1 MKSVKDKLIIT
12 AAVGFTAAS
21 TMVNPHFTNV
31 LAEEIKD
38 PAFVKEDASKTKT
51 EKEKLEDSVKDAK
64 SNLDEKK
71 AEVEAKKEAVDASKE
86 IVDDLT
92 EQKANQQAALDSKL
106 NYEEELYN
114 NLAQKINDLNK
125 EIANKQAELKKQEAK
140 HEAAKKTLDNA
151 KHDLEDKEQTR
162 DELKAELDKYDE
174 KTLKDNLDKASQAVD
189 QANKDYEAT
198 EQLKNDTLSKLEAVN
213 KNVEA
218 KKTELENSK
227 VAHQNA
233 INDVAAKQAA
243 VDKAQADVDS
253 FNQSDALDTAKSDL
267 AKAQTNLETA
277 KANAKTASDALT
289 NAESDY
295 NNALKE
301 QTSKQE
307 AYDASVTE
315 LDNAKIAL
323 ENANETKASAQQ
335 AYDNAKNLVDEK
347 ANLIKDYENAYT
359 IAQQQV
365 ASAEKR
371 VEQAQKDYDSGK
383 TEKEIA
389 QEKLD
394 EFEKTNKEL
403 IDLFRNREGTKTF
416 FQYLKADSAVELLS
430 NPGSV
435 LKDYTTLGGNDDA
448 TNTNYLNYV
457 FDYIDECNK
466 IRKDLGLNE
475 LKVSAYLMADAEL
488 NANYAAVK
496 RGHSGAN
503 VSGGENH
510 AFGYGAANGNDSPF
524 RGWYDKEK
532 KIYDGLDE
540 KYKKLT
546 AFQLYK
552 TYPDVYMTVGH
563 YLNIVDPSSTVTG
576 FAFRGDYIASSSG
589 IQFTGPST
597 FTQEF
602 DYSYYHRPTKD
613 VILTTTE
620 FKDQY
625 RLYWGL
631 MNRIPTEH
639 YILQQNVLNAS
650 DTKSDEELVQAKQD
664 LVNVQH
670 LLEQQKKTL
679 DDAKAEKANLDAQ
692 LTAANTQITSATSA
706 VQNAQNAVDDAQAKA
721 DASNVALNIAKEV
734 VEANL
739 QAKLVEQTN
748 KNNKDAAV
756 KEASDRVNALS
767 TKISDWDSEKAKAE
781 EALNNAKKDLE
792 VSKQAEKD
800 AQTLVNQKQNAYEMV
815 LKDKGTVEDNL
826 NSVNNSLAA
835 AQKALDDAN
844 TNYQV
849 ASQKVAEF
857 NTKQDELNNLKDEIE
872 AQNSLVERYV
882 QDEKDAQ
889 AVVKETKE
897 KIVALTKDKDNT
909 ENQKEGQ
916 GKVLAFMRR
925 VREQGSN
932 ADLSDVDDSELVL
945 YLSQYAREVDELNR
959 IEQDLATANARYFR
973 ILEEYENAKQA
984 QDEAQA
990 EYESA
995 MKKLDTYIKASAK
1008 HAKKDEEK
1016 KNEATTTNKTN
1027 TGKVNTGVETQFV
1040 TNAALMGFAALCIV
1054 EAKKRS
1060 KK

>member
-71 AEVEAKKEAVDASKE
+71 AAVDAKKELVDASQKS
-86 IVDDLT
+86 VDELMD
-92 EQKANQQAALDSKL
+92 QKTNQQSLVDGKL
-106 NYEEELYN
+106 NAEEDVYN
-114 NLAQKINDLNK
+114 NLAKKISDLEK
-125 EIANKQAELKKQEAK
+125 EIENKKAELKDQEDQQAVAK
-140 HEAAKKTLDNA
+140 DTLDKA
-151 KHDLEDKEQTR
+151 KQALQDKEKEC
-162 DELKAELDKYDE
+162 DVLKAELSKYDE
-174 KTLKDNLDKASQAVD
+174 KDLKDKLDSAQQGVNQAK
-189 QANKDYEAT
+189 KDYENT
-198 EQLKNDTLSKLEAVN
+198 ETLKNETLSLLEAVN

-218 KKTELENSK
+218 KKKELDDAK
-227 VAHQNA
+227 AVYQTAV
-233 INDVAAKQAA
+233 NDVAAKQAA

-267 AKAQTNLETA
+267 AKAQTNL
-277 KANAKTASDALT
+277 
-289 NAESDY
+289 
-295 NNALKE
+295 
-301 QTSKQE
+301 
-307 AYDASVTE
+307 
-315 LDNAKIAL
+315 
-323 ENANETKASAQQ
+323 
-335 AYDNAKNLVDEK
+335 
-347 ANLIKDYENAYT
+347 
-359 IAQQQV
+359 
-365 ASAEKR
+365 
-371 VEQAQKDYDSGK
+371 
-383 TEKEIA
+383 
-389 QEKLD
+389 
-394 EFEKTNKEL
+394 
-403 IDLFRNREGTKTF
+403 
-416 FQYLKADSAVELLS
+416 
-430 NPGSV
+430 
-435 LKDYTTLGGNDDA
+435 
-448 TNTNYLNYV
+448 
-457 FDYIDECNK
+457 
-466 IRKDLGLNE
+466 
-475 LKVSAYLMADAEL
+475 
-488 NANYAAVK
+488 
-496 RGHSGAN
+496 
-503 VSGGENH
+503 
-510 AFGYGAANGNDSPF
+510 
-524 RGWYDKEK
+524 
-532 KIYDGLDE
+532 
-540 KYKKLT
+540 
-546 AFQLYK
+546 
-552 TYPDVYMTVGH
+552 
-563 YLNIVDPSSTVTG
+563 
-576 FAFRGDYIASSSG
+576 
-589 IQFTGPST
+589 
-597 FTQEF
+597 
-602 DYSYYHRPTKD
+602 
-613 VILTTTE
+613 
-620 FKDQY
+620 
-625 RLYWGL
+625 
-631 MNRIPTEH
+631 
-639 YILQQNVLNAS
+639 
-650 DTKSDEELVQAKQD
+650 
-664 LVNVQH
+664 
-670 LLEQQKKTL
+670 
-679 DDAKAEKANLDAQ
+679 
-692 LTAANTQITSATSA
+692 
-706 VQNAQNAVDDAQAKA
+706 
-721 DASNVALNIAKEV
+721 
-734 VEANL
+734 
-739 QAKLVEQTN
+739 
-748 KNNKDAAV
+748 
-756 KEASDRVNALS
+756 
-767 TKISDWDSEKAKAE
+767 EKAKAE

-1040 TNAALMGFAALCIV
+1040 TNAALMGVAALGIV

>member
-21 TMVNPHFTNV
+21 TMVNPV
-31 LAEEIKD
+31 LADEVKN
-38 PAFVKEDASKTKT
+38 PAFVKEDATQTKT

-71 AEVEAKKEAVDASKE
+71 ADVDAKKELVNASQKSVDE
-86 IVDDLT
+86 LMD
-92 EQKANQQAALDSKL
+92 QKTNQQSLVDGKL
-106 NYEEELYN
+106 SAEEDVYN
-114 NLAQKINDLNK
+114 NLAKKISDLEK
-125 EIANKQAELKKQEAK
+125 EIENKKAELKVQE
-140 HEAAKKTLDNA
+140 EQQTAAKDTLDKA
-151 KHDLEDKEQTR
+151 KQDLEDKEQKR
-162 DELKAELDKYDE
+162 DVLKAELSKYNE
-174 KTLKDNLDKASQAVD
+174 KALKDKLDSAQQGVD
-189 QANKDYEAT
+189 QAKKDYENT
-198 EQLKNDTLSKLEAVN
+198 ETLKNKTLSLLEAVN

-218 KKTELENSK
+218 KKKELDDAK
-227 VAHQNA
+227 AVYQTAV
-233 INDVAAKQAA
+233 NDVVAKQAA

-267 AKAQTNLETA
+267 AKAQTDLETA

-295 NNALKE
+295 NNALKD
-301 QTSKQE
+301 QASKQQ

-315 LDNAKIAL
+315 LENAKKAL
-323 ENANETKASAQQ
+323 YSANETKANAQK
-335 AYDNAKNLVDEK
+335 AYDDSKRLVDEK
-347 ANLIKDYENAYT
+347 ADLIKDYEEAYK

-365 ASAEKR
+365 KSAQQR
-371 VEQAQKDYDSGK
+371 VDKAQKDYDSGK
-383 TEKEIA
+383 SEKQIA
-389 QEKLD
+389 QERLA

-403 IDLFRNREGTKTF
+403 IEMFNNKQGTKTF
-416 FQYLKADSAVELLS
+416 FQYLGADSAVELLS
-430 NPGSV
+430 KPSDV

-488 NANYAAVK
+488 NANYASK
-496 RGHSGAN
+496 IHGHSGAN
-503 VSGGENH
+503 VSSGENH
-510 AFGYGAANGNDSPF
+510 AFGYGAANGENSPF

-540 KYKKLT
+540 KYKKLS
-546 AFQLYK
+546 AYELYK
-552 TYPDVYMTVGH
+552 KYPNVYMSVGH
-563 YLNIVDPSSTVTG
+563 YLNIVNPDSTLTG
-576 FAFRGDYIASSSG
+576 FAFKGDYTAGSSG
-589 IQFTGPST
+589 LQFTGLST

-602 DYSYYHRPTKD
+602 DYFYRPSKD
-613 VILTTTE
+613 VILTTKE
-620 FKDQY
+620 FKEKY
-625 RLYWGL
+625 TLYWGL

-639 YILQQNVLNAS
+639 HFLQENVKNAS
-650 DTKSDEELVQAKQD
+650 DSKSDQELQQAKAD
-664 LVNVQH
+664 LLNVQQ
-670 LLEQQKKTL
+670 LLANQKKTL
-679 DDAKAEKANLDAQ
+679 DNAKAEKAELDAQ
-692 LTAANTQITSATSA
+692 LAASNTRLSNAATA
-706 VQNAQNAVDDAQAKA
+706 VQNAQKAVDDAQAKA
-721 DASNVALNIAKEV
+721 DASNVALNSAKEV
-734 VEANL
+734 VEAKL
-739 QAKLVEQTN
+739 QAKQAAQTN
-748 KNNKDAAV
+748 KDNKDAAV
-756 KEASDRVNALS
+756 NEASDRVNALS
-767 TKISDWDSEKAKAE
+767 TKISDWDNEKAKAE
-781 EALNNAKKDLE
+781 ETLNNAKKDLE
-792 VSKQAEKD
+792 VSKQAERD
-800 AQTLVNQKQNAYEMV
+800 AQTLVNQKQNAYEMI
-815 LKDKGTVEDNL
+815 LNDKDTVENNL

-835 AQKALDDAN
+835 AQRALDGAN
-844 TNYQV
+844 TNYQAALQEV
-849 ASQKVAEF
+849 NEF
-857 NTKQDELNNLKDEIE
+857 NAKQEELKALNNELEE
-872 AQNSLVERYV
+872 QNILIERYV

-916 GKVLAFMRR
+916 KKVLALMRR

-945 YLSQYAREVDELNR
+945 YLNQYAREVDELNQ

-973 ILEEYENAKQA
+973 ILEEYESAKQA

-995 MKKLDTYIKASAK
+995 MKKLDTYIKANAK

-1016 KNEATTTNKTN
+1016 KAEATKTSD
-1027 TGKVNTGVETQFV
+1027 VNTGVETQFV
-1040 TNAALMGFAALCIV
+1040 SNAALMGIAALGVI

>member
-31 LAEEIKD
+31 LADEVKD
-38 PAFVKEDASKTKT
+38 PAFVKEEVSKNKT

-125 EIANKQAELKKQEAK
+125 EIANKQAELKEQEAK

-227 VAHQNA
+227 VAYQNA

-267 AKAQTNLETA
+267 AKAQTDLETA
-277 KANAKTASDALT
+277 KANAKTAGDALT

-435 LKDYTTLGGNDDA
+435 LKDYTTLGDASDA

-488 NANYAAVK
+488 NANYASK
-496 RGHSGAN
+496 IHGHSGAN
-503 VSGGENH
+503 VSSGENH
-510 AFGYGAANGNDSPF
+510 AWGYGAANGENSPF
-524 RGWYDKEK
+524 RGWYDEEK

-540 KYKKLT
+540 KYKKLS
-546 AFQLYK
+546 AFELLE
-552 TYPDVYMTVGH
+552 TYPNVYMKVGH
-563 YLNIVDPSSTVTG
+563 YLNIVNPNSTLTG
-576 FAFRGDYIASSSG
+576 FAFKGDYIAGSSG
-589 IQFTGPST
+589 LQFTGLST

-602 DYSYYHRPTKD
+602 DYFHRPSKD
-613 VILTTTE
+613 VILTTKE
-620 FKDQY
+620 FKEKY
-625 RLYWGL
+625 TLYWSL

-639 YILQQNVLNAS
+639 HFLQENVKNAS
-650 DTKSDEELVQAKQD
+650 DSKSDQELQQAKAD
-664 LVNVQH
+664 LLNVQQ
-670 LLEQQKKTL
+670 LLANQKKTL
-679 DDAKAEKANLDAQ
+679 DNAKAEKAELDAQ
-692 LTAANTQITSATSA
+692 LAASNTRLSNAATA

-756 KEASDRVNALS
+756 KEASDSVNVLS
-767 TKISDWDSEKAKAE
+767 TKISDWDSEKARAE

-1040 TNAALMGFAALCIV
+1040 TNAALMGFATLGIV

>member
-21 TMVNPHFTNV
+21 TMVNPV
-31 LAEEIKD
+31 LAEEVKN
-38 PAFVKEDASKTKT
+38 PAIVKEDASQTKT

-71 AEVEAKKEAVDASKE
+71 ADVDAKKELVDASQKS
-86 IVDDLT
+86 VDELMD
-92 EQKANQQAALDSKL
+92 QKTNQQSLVDGKL
-106 NYEEELYN
+106 SAEEDVYN
-114 NLAQKINDLNK
+114 NLAKKISDLEK
-125 EIANKQAELKKQEAK
+125 EIENKKAELKVQE
-140 HEAAKKTLDNA
+140 EQQTAAKDTLDKA
-151 KHDLEDKEQTR
+151 KQDLEDKEQKR
-162 DELKAELDKYDE
+162 DVLKAELSKYNE
-174 KTLKDNLDKASQAVD
+174 KALKDKLDSAQQGVD
-189 QANKDYEAT
+189 QAKKDYENT
-198 EQLKNDTLSKLEAVN
+198 ETLKNKTLSLLEAVN

-218 KKTELENSK
+218 KKKELDDAK
-227 VAHQNA
+227 AVYQTAV
-233 INDVAAKQAA
+233 NDVVAKQAA

-267 AKAQTNLETA
+267 AKAQTDLETA

-295 NNALKE
+295 NNALKD
-301 QTSKQE
+301 QASKQQ

-315 LDNAKIAL
+315 LENAKKAL
-323 ENANETKASAQQ
+323 DSANETKANAQK
-335 AYDNAKNLVDEK
+335 AYDDSKRLVDEK
-347 ANLIKDYENAYT
+347 ADLIKDYEEAYK

-365 ASAEKR
+365 KSAQQR
-371 VEQAQKDYDSGK
+371 VDKAQKDYDSGK
-383 TEKEIA
+383 SEKQIA
-389 QEKLD
+389 QERLA

-403 IDLFRNREGTKTF
+403 IEMFNNKQGTKTF
-416 FQYLKADSAVELLS
+416 FQYLGADSAVELLS
-430 NPGSV
+430 KPSDV

-488 NANYAAVK
+488 NANYASK
-496 RGHSGAN
+496 IHGHSGAN
-503 VSGGENH
+503 VSSGENH
-510 AFGYGAANGNDSPF
+510 AFGYGAANGENSPF

-540 KYKKLT
+540 KYKKLS
-546 AFQLYK
+546 AYELYK
-552 TYPDVYMTVGH
+552 KYPNVYMSVGH
-563 YLNIVDPSSTVTG
+563 YLNIVNPDSTLTG
-576 FAFRGDYIASSSG
+576 FAFKGDYTAGSSG
-589 IQFTGPST
+589 LQFTGLST

-602 DYSYYHRPTKD
+602 DYFYRPSKD
-613 VILTTTE
+613 VILTTKE
-620 FKDQY
+620 FKEKY
-625 RLYWGL
+625 TLYWGL

-639 YILQQNVLNAS
+639 HFLQENVKNAS
-650 DTKSDEELVQAKQD
+650 DSKSDQELQQAKAD
-664 LVNVQH
+664 LLNVQQ
-670 LLEQQKKTL
+670 LLANQKKTL
-679 DDAKAEKANLDAQ
+679 DNAKAEKAELDAQ
-692 LTAANTQITSATSA
+692 LAASNTRLSNAATA
-706 VQNAQNAVDDAQAKA
+706 VQNAQKAVDDAQAKA
-721 DASNVALNIAKEV
+721 DASNVALNSAKEV
-734 VEANL
+734 VEAKL
-739 QAKLVEQTN
+739 QAKQAAQTN

-767 TKISDWDSEKAKAE
+767 TKISDWDNEKAKAE
-781 EALNNAKKDLE
+781 ETLNNAKKDLE
-792 VSKQAEKD
+792 VSKQAERD
-800 AQTLVNQKQNAYEMV
+800 AQTLVNQKQNAYEMI
-815 LKDKGTVEDNL
+815 LNDKDTVENNL

-835 AQKALDDAN
+835 AQRALDGAN
-844 TNYQV
+844 TNYQAALQEV
-849 ASQKVAEF
+849 NEF
-857 NTKQDELNNLKDEIE
+857 NAKQDKLKALNNELEE
-872 AQNSLVERYV
+872 QNILIERYV

-916 GKVLAFMRR
+916 KKVLALMRR

-945 YLSQYAREVDELNR
+945 YLNQYAREVDELNQ

-973 ILEEYENAKQA
+973 ILEEYESAKQA

-995 MKKLDTYIKASAK
+995 MKKLDTYIKANAK

-1016 KNEATTTNKTN
+1016 KAEATKTSD
-1027 TGKVNTGVETQFV
+1027 VNTGVETQFV
-1040 TNAALMGFAALCIV
+1040 SNAALMGIAALGVI

>member
-21 TMVNPHFTNV
+21 TMVNPV
-31 LAEEIKD
+31 LADEVKN
-38 PAFVKEDASKTKT
+38 PAFVKEDATQTKT

-71 AEVEAKKEAVDASKE
+71 ADVDAKKELVDASQKS
-86 IVDDLT
+86 VDELMD
-92 EQKANQQAALDSKL
+92 QKTNQQSLVDGKL
-106 NYEEELYN
+106 SAEEDVYN
-114 NLAQKINDLNK
+114 NLAKKISDLEK
-125 EIANKQAELKKQEAK
+125 EIENKKAELKVQE
-140 HEAAKKTLDNA
+140 EQQTAAKDTLDKA
-151 KHDLEDKEQTR
+151 KQDLEDKEQKR
-162 DELKAELDKYDE
+162 DVLKAELSKYNE
-174 KTLKDNLDKASQAVD
+174 KALKDKLDSAQQGVD
-189 QANKDYEAT
+189 QAKKDYENT
-198 EQLKNDTLSKLEAVN
+198 ETLKNKTLSLLEAVN

-218 KKTELENSK
+218 KKKELDDAK
-227 VAHQNA
+227 AVYQTAV
-233 INDVAAKQAA
+233 NDVVAKQAA

-267 AKAQTNLETA
+267 AKAQTDLETA

-295 NNALKE
+295 NNALKD
-301 QTSKQE
+301 QASKQQ

-315 LDNAKIAL
+315 LENAKKAL
-323 ENANETKASAQQ
+323 DSANETKANAQK
-335 AYDNAKNLVDEK
+335 AYDDSKRLVDEK
-347 ANLIKDYENAYT
+347 ADLIKDYEEAYK

-365 ASAEKR
+365 ESAQQR
-371 VEQAQKDYDSGK
+371 VDKAQKDYDSGK
-383 TEKEIA
+383 SEKQIA
-389 QEKLD
+389 QERLD

-403 IDLFRNREGTKTF
+403 IEMFNNKQGTKTF
-416 FQYLKADSAVELLS
+416 FQYLGADSAVELLS
-430 NPGSV
+430 KPSDV

-488 NANYAAVK
+488 NANYASK
-496 RGHSGAN
+496 IHGHSGAN
-503 VSGGENH
+503 VSSGENH
-510 AFGYGAANGNDSPF
+510 AFGYGAANGENSPF

-540 KYKKLT
+540 KYKKLS
-546 AFQLYK
+546 AYELYK
-552 TYPDVYMTVGH
+552 KYPNVYMSVGH
-563 YLNIVDPSSTVTG
+563 YLNIVNPDSTLTG
-576 FAFRGDYIASSSG
+576 FAFKGDYTAGSSG
-589 IQFTGPST
+589 LQFTGPST

-602 DYSYYHRPTKD
+602 DYLYRPSKD
-613 VILTTTE
+613 VILTTKE
-620 FKDQY
+620 FKEKY
-625 RLYWGL
+625 TLYWGL

-639 YILQQNVLNAS
+639 YILQENVKNAS
-650 DTKSDEELVQAKQD
+650 ESKSDQELQQAKAD
-664 LVNVQH
+664 LLNVQQ
-670 LLEQQKKTL
+670 LLANQKKTL
-679 DDAKAEKANLDAQ
+679 DNAKAEKAELDAQ
-692 LTAANTQITSATSA
+692 LAASNTRLSKAATA
-706 VQNAQNAVDDAQAKA
+706 VQNAQKAVDDAQAKV
-721 DASNVALNIAKEV
+721 DASNVALNSAKEV
-734 VEANL
+734 VEAKL
-739 QAKLVEQTN
+739 QAKQAAQTN
-748 KNNKDAAV
+748 KDNKDAAV
-756 KEASDRVNALS
+756 KEASYRVNALS
-767 TKISDWDSEKAKAE
+767 TKISDWDNEKAKAE
-781 EALNNAKKDLE
+781 ETLNNAKKDLE
-792 VSKQAEKD
+792 VSKQAERD
-800 AQTLVNQKQNAYEMV
+800 AQTLVNQKQNAYEMI
-815 LKDKGTVEDNL
+815 LNDKDTVENNL

-835 AQKALDDAN
+835 AQRALDGAN
-844 TNYQV
+844 TNYQAALQEV
-849 ASQKVAEF
+849 NEF
-857 NTKQDELNNLKDEIE
+857 NAKQEELNKLKDEIE

-916 GKVLAFMRR
+916 KKVLALMRR

-945 YLSQYAREVDELNR
+945 YLNQYAREVDELNQ

-973 ILEEYENAKQA
+973 ILEEYESAKQA

-995 MKKLDTYIKASAK
+995 MKKLDTYIKANAK

-1016 KNEATTTNKTN
+1016 KAEATKTSD
-1027 TGKVNTGVETQFV
+1027 VNTGVETQFV
-1040 TNAALMGFAALCIV
+1040 SNAALMGIAALGVI

>member
-21 TMVNPHFTNV
+21 TMVNPV
-31 LAEEIKD
+31 LAEEVKN
-38 PAFVKEDASKTKT
+38 PAIVKEDASQTKT

-71 AEVEAKKEAVDASKE
+71 ADVDAKKELVDASQKS
-86 IVDDLT
+86 VDELMD
-92 EQKANQQAALDSKL
+92 QKTNQQSLVDGKL
-106 NYEEELYN
+106 NAEEDVYN
-114 NLAQKINDLNK
+114 NLAKKISDLEK
-125 EIANKQAELKKQEAK
+125 EIENKKAELKDQEDQQAVAK
-140 HEAAKKTLDNA
+140 DTLDKA
-151 KHDLEDKEQTR
+151 KQDLEDKEQKR
-162 DELKAELDKYDE
+162 DVLKAELSKYNE
-174 KTLKDNLDKASQAVD
+174 KALKDKLDSAQQGVD
-189 QANKDYEAT
+189 QAKKDYENT
-198 EQLKNDTLSKLEAVN
+198 ETLKNKTLSLLEAVN

-218 KKTELENSK
+218 KKKELDDAK
-227 VAHQNA
+227 AVYQTAV
-233 INDVAAKQAA
+233 NDVVAKQAA

-267 AKAQTNLETA
+267 AKAQTDLETA

-295 NNALKE
+295 NNALKD
-301 QTSKQE
+301 QASKQQ

-315 LDNAKIAL
+315 LENAKKAL
-323 ENANETKASAQQ
+323 DSANETKANAQK
-335 AYDNAKNLVDEK
+335 AYDDSKRLVDEK
-347 ANLIKDYENAYT
+347 ADLIKDYEEAYK

-365 ASAEKR
+365 ESAQQR
-371 VEQAQKDYDSGK
+371 VDKAQKDYDSGK
-383 TEKEIA
+383 SEKQIA
-389 QEKLD
+389 QERLD

-403 IDLFRNREGTKTF
+403 IEMFNNKQGTKTF
-416 FQYLKADSAVELLS
+416 FQYLGADSAVELLS
-430 NPGSV
+430 KPSDV

-488 NANYAAVK
+488 NANYASK
-496 RGHSGAN
+496 IHGHSGAN
-503 VSGGENH
+503 VSSGENH
-510 AFGYGAANGNDSPF
+510 AFGYGAANGEQSPF

-540 KYKKLT
+540 KYKKLS
-546 AFQLYK
+546 AYELYK
-552 TYPDVYMTVGH
+552 KYPNVYMSVGH
-563 YLNIVDPSSTVTG
+563 YLNIVNPDSTLTG
-576 FAFRGDYIASSSG
+576 FAFKGDYTAGSSG
-589 IQFTGPST
+589 LQFTGPST

-602 DYSYYHRPTKD
+602 DYLYRPSKD
-613 VILTTTE
+613 VILTTKE
-620 FKDQY
+620 FKEKY
-625 RLYWGL
+625 TLYWGL
-631 MNRIPTEH
+631 MNRIPAEH
-639 YILQQNVLNAS
+639 YILQENVKNAS
-650 DTKSDEELVQAKQD
+650 DSKSDQELQQAKAD
-664 LVNVQH
+664 LLNVQQ
-670 LLEQQKKTL
+670 LLANQKKTL
-679 DDAKAEKANLDAQ
+679 DNAKAEKAELDAQ
-692 LTAANTQITSATSA
+692 LAASNTRLSKAATA
-706 VQNAQNAVDDAQAKA
+706 VQNAQKAVDDAQAKV
-721 DASNVALNIAKEV
+721 DASNVALNSAKEV
-734 VEANL
+734 VEAKL
-739 QAKLVEQTN
+739 QAKQAAQTN
-748 KNNKDAAV
+748 KDNKDAAV
-756 KEASDRVNALS
+756 NEASDRVNALS
-767 TKISDWDSEKAKAE
+767 TKISDWDNEKAKAE
-781 EALNNAKKDLE
+781 ETLNNAKKDLE

-800 AQTLVNQKQNAYEMV
+800 AQTLVNQKQNAYEMI
-815 LKDKGTVEDNL
+815 LNDKDTVENNL

-835 AQKALDDAN
+835 AQRALDGAN
-844 TNYQV
+844 TNYQAALQEV
-849 ASQKVAEF
+849 NEF
-857 NTKQDELNNLKDEIE
+857 NAKQEELKALNNELEE
-872 AQNSLVERYV
+872 QNILIERYV

-916 GKVLAFMRR
+916 KKVLALMRR

-945 YLSQYAREVDELNR
+945 YLNQYAREVDELNQ

-973 ILEEYENAKQA
+973 ILEEYESAKQA

-995 MKKLDTYIKASAK
+995 MKKLDTYIKANAK

-1016 KNEATTTNKTN
+1016 KAEATKTSD
-1027 TGKVNTGVETQFV
+1027 VNTGVETQFV
-1040 TNAALMGFAALCIV
+1040 SNAALMGIAALGVI

>member
-71 AEVEAKKEAVDASKE
+71 ADVDAKKELVDASQKS
-86 IVDDLT
+86 VDELMD
-92 EQKANQQAALDSKL
+92 QKTNQQSLVDGKL
-106 NYEEELYN
+106 NAEEDVYN
-114 NLAQKINDLNK
+114 NLAKKISDLEK
-125 EIANKQAELKKQEAK
+125 EIENKKAELKDQEDQQAVAK
-140 HEAAKKTLDNA
+140 DTLDKA
-151 KHDLEDKEQTR
+151 KQDLEDKEQKR
-162 DELKAELDKYDE
+162 DVLKAELSKYNE
-174 KTLKDNLDKASQAVD
+174 KALKDKLDSAQQGVD
-189 QANKDYEAT
+189 QAKKDYENT
-198 EQLKNDTLSKLEAVN
+198 ETLKNKTLSLLEAVN

-218 KKTELENSK
+218 KKKELDDAK
-227 VAHQNA
+227 AVYQTAV
-233 INDVAAKQAA
+233 NDVVAKQAA

-267 AKAQTNLETA
+267 AKAQTDLETA

-295 NNALKE
+295 NNALKD
-301 QTSKQE
+301 QASKQQ

-315 LDNAKIAL
+315 LENAKKAL
-323 ENANETKASAQQ
+323 DSANETKANAQK
-335 AYDNAKNLVDEK
+335 AYDDSKRLVDEK
-347 ANLIKDYENAYT
+347 ADLIKDYEEAYK

-365 ASAEKR
+365 KSAQQR
-371 VEQAQKDYDSGK
+371 VDKAQKDYDSGK
-383 TEKEIA
+383 SEKQIA
-389 QEKLD
+389 QERLA

-403 IDLFRNREGTKTF
+403 IEMFNNKQGTKTF
-416 FQYLKADSAVELLS
+416 FQYLGADSAVELLS
-430 NPGSV
+430 KPSDV

-488 NANYAAVK
+488 NANYASK
-496 RGHSGAN
+496 IHGHSGAN
-503 VSGGENH
+503 VSSGENH
-510 AFGYGAANGNDSPF
+510 AFGYGAANGENSPF
-524 RGWYDKEK
+524 RGWYDEEK

-540 KYKKLT
+540 KYKKLS
-546 AFQLYK
+546 AYELYK
-552 TYPDVYMTVGH
+552 KYPNVYMSVGH
-563 YLNIVDPSSTVTG
+563 YLNIVNPDSTLTG
-576 FAFRGDYIASSSG
+576 FAFKGDYTAGSSG
-589 IQFTGPST
+589 LQFTGPST

-602 DYSYYHRPTKD
+602 DYLYRPSKD
-613 VILTTTE
+613 VILTTKE
-620 FKDQY
+620 FKEKY
-625 RLYWGL
+625 TLYWGL

-639 YILQQNVLNAS
+639 YILQENVKNAS
-650 DTKSDEELVQAKQD
+650 DSKSDQELQQAKAD
-664 LVNVQH
+664 LLNVQQ
-670 LLEQQKKTL
+670 LLANQKKTL
-679 DDAKAEKANLDAQ
+679 DNAKAEKAELDAQ
-692 LTAANTQITSATSA
+692 LAASNTRLSNAATA
-706 VQNAQNAVDDAQAKA
+706 VQNAQKAVDDAQAKA
-721 DASNVALNIAKEV
+721 DASNVALNSAKEV
-734 VEANL
+734 VEAKL
-739 QAKLVEQTN
+739 QAKQAAQTN
-748 KNNKDAAV
+748 KDNKDAAV
-756 KEASDRVNALS
+756 NEASDRVNALS
-767 TKISDWDSEKAKAE
+767 TKISDWDNEKANAE
-781 EALNNAKKDLE
+781 ETLNNAKKDLE

-800 AQTLVNQKQNAYEMV
+800 AQTLVNQKQNAYEMI
-815 LKDKGTVEDNL
+815 LNDKDTVENNL

-835 AQKALDDAN
+835 AQRALDGAN
-844 TNYQV
+844 TNYQAALQEV
-849 ASQKVAEF
+849 NEF
-857 NTKQDELNNLKDEIE
+857 NAKQEELNKLKDEIE

-916 GKVLAFMRR
+916 KKVLALMRR

-945 YLSQYAREVDELNR
+945 YLNQYAREVDELNQ

-973 ILEEYENAKQA
+973 ILEEYESAKQA

-995 MKKLDTYIKASAK
+995 MKKLDTYIKANAK

-1016 KNEATTTNKTN
+1016 KAEATKTSD
-1027 TGKVNTGVETQFV
+1027 VNTGVETQFV
-1040 TNAALMGFAALCIV
+1040 SNAALMGIAALGVI

>member
-38 PAFVKEDASKTKT
+38 SAFVKEDASKTKT

-71 AEVEAKKEAVDASKE
+71 ADVDAKKELVDASQKS
-86 IVDDLT
+86 VDELMD
-92 EQKANQQAALDSKL
+92 QKTNQQSLVDGKL
-106 NYEEELYN
+106 NAEEDVYN
-114 NLAQKINDLNK
+114 NLAKKISDLEK
-125 EIANKQAELKKQEAK
+125 EIENKKAELKDQEDQQAVAK
-140 HEAAKKTLDNA
+140 DTLDKA
-151 KHDLEDKEQTR
+151 KQALQDKEKEC
-162 DELKAELDKYDE
+162 DVLKAELSKYDE
-174 KTLKDNLDKASQAVD
+174 KDLKDKLDSAQQGVNQAK
-189 QANKDYEAT
+189 KDYENT
-198 EQLKNDTLSKLEAVN
+198 ETLKNETLSLLEAVN

-218 KKTELENSK
+218 KKKELDDAK
-227 VAHQNA
+227 AVYQTAV
-233 INDVAAKQAA
+233 NDVAAKQAA

-267 AKAQTNLETA
+267 AKAQTNL
-277 KANAKTASDALT
+277 
-289 NAESDY
+289 
-295 NNALKE
+295 
-301 QTSKQE
+301 
-307 AYDASVTE
+307 
-315 LDNAKIAL
+315 
-323 ENANETKASAQQ
+323 
-335 AYDNAKNLVDEK
+335 
-347 ANLIKDYENAYT
+347 
-359 IAQQQV
+359 
-365 ASAEKR
+365 
-371 VEQAQKDYDSGK
+371 
-383 TEKEIA
+383 
-389 QEKLD
+389 
-394 EFEKTNKEL
+394 
-403 IDLFRNREGTKTF
+403 
-416 FQYLKADSAVELLS
+416 
-430 NPGSV
+430 
-435 LKDYTTLGGNDDA
+435 
-448 TNTNYLNYV
+448 
-457 FDYIDECNK
+457 
-466 IRKDLGLNE
+466 
-475 LKVSAYLMADAEL
+475 
-488 NANYAAVK
+488 
-496 RGHSGAN
+496 
-503 VSGGENH
+503 
-510 AFGYGAANGNDSPF
+510 
-524 RGWYDKEK
+524 
-532 KIYDGLDE
+532 
-540 KYKKLT
+540 
-546 AFQLYK
+546 
-552 TYPDVYMTVGH
+552 
-563 YLNIVDPSSTVTG
+563 
-576 FAFRGDYIASSSG
+576 
-589 IQFTGPST
+589 
-597 FTQEF
+597 
-602 DYSYYHRPTKD
+602 
-613 VILTTTE
+613 
-620 FKDQY
+620 
-625 RLYWGL
+625 
-631 MNRIPTEH
+631 
-639 YILQQNVLNAS
+639 
-650 DTKSDEELVQAKQD
+650 
-664 LVNVQH
+664 
-670 LLEQQKKTL
+670 
-679 DDAKAEKANLDAQ
+679 
-692 LTAANTQITSATSA
+692 
-706 VQNAQNAVDDAQAKA
+706 
-721 DASNVALNIAKEV
+721 
-734 VEANL
+734 
-739 QAKLVEQTN
+739 
-748 KNNKDAAV
+748 
-756 KEASDRVNALS
+756 
-767 TKISDWDSEKAKAE
+767 EKAKAE

-844 TNYQV
+844 INYQV

-1040 TNAALMGFAALCIV
+1040 TNAALMGVAALGIV

>member
-38 PAFVKEDASKTKT
+38 PAFVKENASKTKT
-51 EKEKLEDSVKDAK
+51 EKEKLEESIKDAK

-71 AEVEAKKEAVDASKE
+71 GDVDAKKEVVDASQKT
-86 IVDDLT
+86 IDDLT
-92 EQKANQQAALDSKL
+92 EQKINQQDALDSKL

-114 NLAQKINDLNK
+114 NLAQKISDLEK
-125 EIANKQAELKKQEAK
+125 EIASKQTELTEQEEKQD
-140 HEAAKKTLDNA
+140 AAKKILDNA
-151 KHDLEDKEQTR
+151 KQDLQAKKQER
-162 DELKAELDKYDE
+162 DALKVELDKYAE
-174 KTLKDNLDKASQAVD
+174 KTLKENLDKASQAVD

-198 EQLKNDTLSKLEAVN
+198 EKLKNETLSKLETEN
-213 KNVEA
+213 KNVEVKKKELDDA
-218 KKTELENSK
+218 KAVYQTA
-227 VAHQNA
+227 V
-233 INDVAAKQAA
+233 NDVAAKQAA
-243 VDKAQADVDS
+243 VEKAQADVDS

-267 AKAQTNLETA
+267 AKAQNDLETA
-277 KANAKTASDALT
+277 KANAETAGDALT

-307 AYDASVTE
+307 AYDASITE
-315 LDNAKIAL
+315 LDNAKNAL

-347 ANLIKDYENAYT
+347 ANLIKDYEDAYN

-365 ASAEKR
+365 ASAEQR
-371 VEQAQKDYDSGK
+371 VQQAQKDYDSGK
-383 TEKEIA
+383 TEKQIA

-403 IDLFRNREGTKTF
+403 IDLFKNREGTKTF

-430 NPGSV
+430 NPSSV
-435 LKDYTTLGGNDDA
+435 LKDYTILGDASDA
-448 TNTNYLNYV
+448 THTNYLNYV

-496 RGHSGAN
+496 KGHSGAN

-510 AFGYGAANGNDSPF
+510 AFDYGAANGKDSPF
-524 RGWYDKEK
+524 RGWYDEEK

-546 AFQLYK
+546 AYQLYK

-576 FAFRGDYIASSSG
+576 FALRGDYIASSSG

-631 MNRIPTEH
+631 MNRIPAEH
-639 YILQQNVLNAS
+639 SILQENVQNAS
-650 DTKSDEELVQAKQD
+650 DTKSDKELVQAKQD
-664 LVNVQH
+664 LVNVQK
-670 LLEQQKKTL
+670 LLERQKQTL
-679 DDAKAEKANLDAQ
+679 EDAKAEKANLDTQ
-692 LTAANTQITSATSA
+692 LTAANTQLTSATTA
-706 VQNAQNAVDDAQAKA
+706 VQNAQNVVDAAQTKVDNAKMAVDSTK
-721 DASNVALNIAKEV
+721 SLV
-734 VEANL
+734 
-739 QAKLVEQTN
+739 QAKLLAKQAAKTN
-748 KNNKDAAV
+748 KDNKDAAV
-756 KEASDRVNALS
+756 KEIDSKIDELS
-767 TKISDWDSEKAKAE
+767 TKINDWDSQKAKAN
-781 EALNNAKKDLE
+781 EALKNAKKDIDT
-792 VSKQAEKD
+792 SKQAEKE
-800 AQTLVNQKQNAYEMV
+800 AQDLVVQKQNAYETAS
-815 LKDKGTVEDNL
+815 KNQRTVNDNL
-826 NSVNNSLAA
+826 TSVNAWLAA

-857 NTKQDELNNLKDEIE
+857 NTKQDELNNLKDEVE

-882 QDEKDAQ
+882 QEEKDAK
-889 AVVKETKE
+889 AVVEATEK
-897 KIVALTKDKDNT
+897 KIVDLTNDKENT
-909 ENQKEGQ
+909 EKQKENQKN
-916 GKVLAFMRR
+916 VLAFMRR
-925 VREQGSN
+925 IREQGSDV
-932 ADLSDVDDSELVL
+932 DLSGIEDSELVL
-945 YLSQYAREVDELNR
+945 YLSQYAREVDELSQ
-959 IEQDLATANARYFR
+959 IESDLAAENVRYFNL
-973 ILEEYENAKQA
+973 LEEYEDAKLA
-984 QDEAQA
+984 QDKAQA
-990 EYESA
+990 DYENA
-995 MKKLDTYIKASAK
+995 MKKLDAYIKANAK

-1016 KNEATTTNKTN
+1016 KNEATTTSKVNKRKIN
-1027 TGKVNTGVETQFV
+1027 TGIETQLV
-1040 TNAALMGFAALCIV
+1040 VNAALMGVAALGIV

>member
-1 MKSVKDKLIIT
+1 M
-12 AAVGFTAAS
+12 
-21 TMVNPHFTNV
+21 
-31 LAEEIKD
+31 
-38 PAFVKEDASKTKT
+38 
-51 EKEKLEDSVKDAK
+51 DS
-64 SNLDEKK
+64 
-71 AEVEAKKEAVDASKE
+71 KKELVDASQKS
-86 IVDDLT
+86 VDELMD
-92 EQKANQQAALDSKL
+92 QKTNQQSLVDGKL
-106 NYEEELYN
+106 SAEEDVYN
-114 NLAQKINDLNK
+114 NLAKKISDLEK
-125 EIANKQAELKKQEAK
+125 EIENKKAELKDQEDQQT
-140 HEAAKKTLDNA
+140 AAKDTLDKA
-151 KHDLEDKEQTR
+151 KQDLEDKEQKR
-162 DELKAELDKYDE
+162 DVLKAELSKYNE
-174 KTLKDNLDKASQAVD
+174 KALKDKLDSAQQGVNQAK
-189 QANKDYEAT
+189 KDYENT
-198 EQLKNDTLSKLEAVN
+198 ETLKNETLSLLEAVN

-218 KKTELENSK
+218 KKKELDDAN
-227 VAHQNA
+227 VVYQTAV
-233 INDVAAKQAA
+233 NDVAAKQAA

-267 AKAQTNLETA
+267 AKAQTDLETA

-295 NNALKE
+295 NNALKD
-301 QTSKQE
+301 QASKQE
-307 AYDASVTE
+307 AYDASVVE
-315 LDNAKIAL
+315 LENAKKAL
-323 ENANETKASAQQ
+323 DSANETKVNAQK
-335 AYDNAKNLVDEK
+335 AYDKAKTLVDEK
-347 ANLIKDYENAYT
+347 ADLIKDYEEAYK

-365 ASAEKR
+365 ESAQQR
-371 VEQAQKDYDSGK
+371 VDKAQKDYDSGK
-383 TEKEIA
+383 SEKQIA
-389 QEKLD
+389 QERLV

-403 IDLFRNREGTKTF
+403 IEMFNNKQGTKTF
-416 FQYLKADSAVELLS
+416 FQYLGADSAVELLS
-430 NPGSV
+430 KPSDV

-457 FDYIDECNK
+457 FDYIDECNQ
-466 IRKDLGLNE
+466 IRKDLGLSE

-503 VSGGENH
+503 VSSGENH
-510 AFGYGAANGNDSPF
+510 AFGYGAANGKNSPF

-639 YILQQNVLNAS
+639 YILQENVKNAS
-650 DTKSDEELVQAKQD
+650 DSKSDQELQQAKAD
-664 LVNVQH
+664 LLNVQQ
-670 LLEQQKKTL
+670 LLANQKKTL
-679 DDAKAEKANLDAQ
+679 DNAKAEKAELDAQ
-692 LTAANTQITSATSA
+692 LAASNTRLSNAATA
-706 VQNAQNAVDDAQAKA
+706 VQNAQKAVDDAQAKA
-721 DASNVALNIAKEV
+721 DASNVALNSAKEV
-734 VEANL
+734 VEAKL
-739 QAKLVEQTN
+739 QAKQTAQTN
-748 KNNKDAAV
+748 KDNKDAAV

-781 EALNNAKKDLE
+781 ETLNNAKKDLE
-792 VSKQAEKD
+792 VSKQAERD

-835 AQKALDDAN
+835 AQRALDGAN
-844 TNYQV
+844 TNYQAALQEV
-849 ASQKVAEF
+849 NEF
-857 NTKQDELNNLKDEIE
+857 NAKQEELNKLKDEIE

-909 ENQKEGQ
+909 ENQKEDQ
-916 GKVLAFMRR
+916 EKVLALMRR
-925 VREQGSN
+925 VRVQGSN

-945 YLSQYAREVDELNR
+945 YLNQYAREVDELNQ

-995 MKKLDTYIKASAK
+995 MKKLDTYIKANAK

-1016 KNEATTTNKTN
+1016 KVEATKTSD
-1027 TGKVNTGVETQFV
+1027 VNTGIETQFV
-1040 TNAALMGFAALCIV
+1040 SNAALMGIAALGVI

>member
-21 TMVNPHFTNV
+21 TMVNPV
-31 LAEEIKD
+31 LADEVKN
-38 PAFVKEDASKTKT
+38 PAFVKEDATQTKT

-71 AEVEAKKEAVDASKE
+71 ADVDAKKELVDASQKS
-86 IVDDLT
+86 VDELMD
-92 EQKANQQAALDSKL
+92 QKTNQQSLVDGKL
-106 NYEEELYN
+106 SAEEDVYN
-114 NLAQKINDLNK
+114 NLAKKISDLEK
-125 EIANKQAELKKQEAK
+125 EIENKKAELKVQE
-140 HEAAKKTLDNA
+140 EQQTAAKDTLDKA
-151 KHDLEDKEQTR
+151 KQDLEDKEQKR
-162 DELKAELDKYDE
+162 DVLKAELSKYNE
-174 KTLKDNLDKASQAVD
+174 KALKDKLDSAQQGVD
-189 QANKDYEAT
+189 QAKKDYENT
-198 EQLKNDTLSKLEAVN
+198 ETLKNKTLSLLEAVN

-218 KKTELENSK
+218 KKKELDDAK
-227 VAHQNA
+227 AVYQTAV
-233 INDVAAKQAA
+233 NDVVAKQAA

-267 AKAQTNLETA
+267 AKAQTDLETA

-295 NNALKE
+295 NNALKD
-301 QTSKQE
+301 QASKQQ

-315 LDNAKIAL
+315 LENAKKAL
-323 ENANETKASAQQ
+323 DSANETKANAQK
-335 AYDNAKNLVDEK
+335 AYDDSKRLVDEK
-347 ANLIKDYENAYT
+347 ADLIKDYEEAYK

-365 ASAEKR
+365 KSAQQR
-371 VEQAQKDYDSGK
+371 VDKAQKDYDSGK
-383 TEKEIA
+383 SEKQIA
-389 QEKLD
+389 QERLA

-403 IDLFRNREGTKTF
+403 IEMFNNKQGTKTF
-416 FQYLKADSAVELLS
+416 FQYLGADSAVELLS
-430 NPGSV
+430 KPSDV

-488 NANYAAVK
+488 NANYASK
-496 RGHSGAN
+496 IHGHSGAN
-503 VSGGENH
+503 VSSGENH
-510 AFGYGAANGNDSPF
+510 AFGYGAANGENSPF

-540 KYKKLT
+540 KYKKLS
-546 AFQLYK
+546 AYELYK
-552 TYPDVYMTVGH
+552 KYPNVYMSVGH
-563 YLNIVDPSSTVTG
+563 YLNIVNPDSTLTG
-576 FAFRGDYIASSSG
+576 FAFKGDYTAGSSG
-589 IQFTGPST
+589 LQFTGLST

-602 DYSYYHRPTKD
+602 DYFYRPSKD
-613 VILTTTE
+613 VILTTKE
-620 FKDQY
+620 FKEKY
-625 RLYWGL
+625 TLYWGL

-639 YILQQNVLNAS
+639 HFLQENVKNAS
-650 DTKSDEELVQAKQD
+650 DSKSDQELQQAKAD
-664 LVNVQH
+664 LLNVQQ
-670 LLEQQKKTL
+670 LLANQKKTL
-679 DDAKAEKANLDAQ
+679 DNAKAEKAELDAQ
-692 LTAANTQITSATSA
+692 LAASNTRLSNAATA
-706 VQNAQNAVDDAQAKA
+706 VQNAQKAVDDAQAKA
-721 DASNVALNIAKEV
+721 DASNVALNSAKEV
-734 VEANL
+734 VEAKL
-739 QAKLVEQTN
+739 QAKQAAQTN
-748 KNNKDAAV
+748 KDNKDAAV
-756 KEASDRVNALS
+756 NEASDRVNALS

-792 VSKQAEKD
+792 VSKQAERD
-800 AQTLVNQKQNAYEMV
+800 AQTLVNQKQNAYEMI
-815 LKDKGTVEDNL
+815 LNDKDTVENNL

-835 AQKALDDAN
+835 AQRALDGAN
-844 TNYQV
+844 TNYQAALQEV
-849 ASQKVAEF
+849 NEF
-857 NTKQDELNNLKDEIE
+857 NAKQEELKALNNELEE
-872 AQNSLVERYV
+872 QNILIERYV

-916 GKVLAFMRR
+916 KKVLALMRR

-945 YLSQYAREVDELNR
+945 YLNQYAREMDELNQ
-959 IEQDLATANARYFR
+959 IEQDLATVNARYFR
-973 ILEEYENAKQA
+973 ILEEYESAKQA

-995 MKKLDTYIKASAK
+995 MKKLDTYIKANAK

-1016 KNEATTTNKTN
+1016 KAEATKTSD
-1027 TGKVNTGVETQFV
+1027 VNTGVETQFV
-1040 TNAALMGFAALCIV
+1040 SNAALMGIAALGMI

>member
-71 AEVEAKKEAVDASKE
+71 ADVDAKKELVDTSQKS
-86 IVDDLT
+86 VDELMD
-92 EQKANQQAALDSKL
+92 QKTNQQFLVDGKL
-106 NYEEELYN
+106 NAEEDVYN
-114 NLAQKINDLNK
+114 NLAKKISDLEK
-125 EIANKQAELKKQEAK
+125 EIENKKAELKDQEDQQAVAK
-140 HEAAKKTLDNA
+140 DTLDKA
-151 KHDLEDKEQTR
+151 KQALQDKEKEC
-162 DELKAELDKYDE
+162 DVLKAELSKYDE
-174 KTLKDNLDKASQAVD
+174 KDLKDKLDSAQQGVNQAK
-189 QANKDYEAT
+189 KDYENT
-198 EQLKNDTLSKLEAVN
+198 ETLKNETLSLLEAVN

-218 KKTELENSK
+218 KKKELDDAK
-227 VAHQNA
+227 AVYQTAV
-233 INDVAAKQAA
+233 NDVAAKQAA

-253 FNQSDALDTAKSDL
+253 FNQSDALDTAK
-267 AKAQTNLETA
+267 
-277 KANAKTASDALT
+277 
-289 NAESDY
+289 
-295 NNALKE
+295 
-301 QTSKQE
+301 
-307 AYDASVTE
+307 
-315 LDNAKIAL
+315 
-323 ENANETKASAQQ
+323 
-335 AYDNAKNLVDEK
+335 
-347 ANLIKDYENAYT
+347 
-359 IAQQQV
+359 
-365 ASAEKR
+365 
-371 VEQAQKDYDSGK
+371 
-383 TEKEIA
+383 
-389 QEKLD
+389 
-394 EFEKTNKEL
+394 
-403 IDLFRNREGTKTF
+403 
-416 FQYLKADSAVELLS
+416 
-430 NPGSV
+430 
-435 LKDYTTLGGNDDA
+435 
-448 TNTNYLNYV
+448 
-457 FDYIDECNK
+457 
-466 IRKDLGLNE
+466 
-475 LKVSAYLMADAEL
+475 
-488 NANYAAVK
+488 
-496 RGHSGAN
+496 
-503 VSGGENH
+503 
-510 AFGYGAANGNDSPF
+510 
-524 RGWYDKEK
+524 
-532 KIYDGLDE
+532 
-540 KYKKLT
+540 
-546 AFQLYK
+546 
-552 TYPDVYMTVGH
+552 
-563 YLNIVDPSSTVTG
+563 
-576 FAFRGDYIASSSG
+576 
-589 IQFTGPST
+589 
-597 FTQEF
+597 
-602 DYSYYHRPTKD
+602 
-613 VILTTTE
+613 
-620 FKDQY
+620 
-625 RLYWGL
+625 
-631 MNRIPTEH
+631 
-639 YILQQNVLNAS
+639 
-650 DTKSDEELVQAKQD
+650 
-664 LVNVQH
+664 
-670 LLEQQKKTL
+670 
-679 DDAKAEKANLDAQ
+679 
-692 LTAANTQITSATSA
+692 
-706 VQNAQNAVDDAQAKA
+706 
-721 DASNVALNIAKEV
+721 
-734 VEANL
+734 
-739 QAKLVEQTN
+739 
-748 KNNKDAAV
+748 
-756 KEASDRVNALS
+756 
-767 TKISDWDSEKAKAE
+767 ISDWGSEKAKAE

-835 AQKALDDAN
+835 AQRALDGAN

-945 YLSQYAREVDELNR
+945 YLNQYAREVDELNR

-995 MKKLDTYIKASAK
+995 IKKLDTYIKASAK

-1027 TGKVNTGVETQFV
+1027 TGKVNTGVETQFI
-1040 TNAALMGFAALCIV
+1040 TNAALMGVAALGIV

>member
-31 LAEEIKD
+31 LADEVKD
-38 PAFVKEDASKTKT
+38 PAFVKEEVSKNKT

-125 EIANKQAELKKQEAK
+125 EIANKQAELKEQEAK

-198 EQLKNDTLSKLEAVN
+198 EQLKNDTLSKLETVN

-227 VAHQNA
+227 VVHQNA

-267 AKAQTNLETA
+267 AKAQTDLETA

-295 NNALKE
+295 NNALKD
-301 QTSKQE
+301 QASKQQ

-315 LDNAKIAL
+315 LENAKKAL
-323 ENANETKASAQQ
+323 DSANETKANAQK
-335 AYDNAKNLVDEK
+335 AYDDSKRLVDEK
-347 ANLIKDYENAYT
+347 ADLIKDYEEAYK

-365 ASAEKR
+365 ESAQQR
-371 VEQAQKDYDSGK
+371 VDKAQKDYDSGK
-383 TEKEIA
+383 SEKQIA
-389 QEKLD
+389 QERLD

-403 IDLFRNREGTKTF
+403 IEMFNNKQGTKTF
-416 FQYLKADSAVELLS
+416 FQYLGADSAVELLS
-430 NPGSV
+430 KPSDV
-435 LKDYTTLGGNDDA
+435 LKDYTTLGGSDDA

-488 NANYAAVK
+488 NANYASK
-496 RGHSGAN
+496 IHGHSGAN
-503 VSGGENH
+503 VSSGENH
-510 AFGYGAANGNDSPF
+510 AFGYGAANGENSPF
-524 RGWYDKEK
+524 RGWYDEEK

-540 KYKKLT
+540 KYKKLS
-546 AFQLYK
+546 AYELYK
-552 TYPDVYMTVGH
+552 KYPNVYMSVGH
-563 YLNIVDPSSTVTG
+563 YLNIVNPDSTLTG
-576 FAFRGDYIASSSG
+576 FALKGDYTAGSSG
-589 IQFTGPST
+589 LQFTGPST

-602 DYSYYHRPTKD
+602 DYLYRPSKD
-613 VILTTTE
+613 VILTTKE
-620 FKDQY
+620 FKEKY
-625 RLYWGL
+625 TLYWGL

-639 YILQQNVLNAS
+639 YILQENVKNAS
-650 DTKSDEELVQAKQD
+650 DSKSDQELQQAKAD
-664 LVNVQH
+664 LLNVQQ
-670 LLEQQKKTL
+670 LLANQKKTL
-679 DDAKAEKANLDAQ
+679 DNAKAEKAELDAQ
-692 LTAANTQITSATSA
+692 LAASNTRLSNAATA

-721 DASNVALNIAKEV
+721 DASNVALNSAKEV

-748 KNNKDAAV
+748 KNNMDAAV

-1040 TNAALMGFAALCIV
+1040 TNAALMGFAALGIV

>member
-71 AEVEAKKEAVDASKE
+71 ADVDAKKELVDTSQKS
-86 IVDDLT
+86 VDELMD
-92 EQKANQQAALDSKL
+92 QKTNQQFLVDGKL
-106 NYEEELYN
+106 NAEEDVYN
-114 NLAQKINDLNK
+114 NLAKKISDLEK
-125 EIANKQAELKKQEAK
+125 EIENKKAELKDQEDQQAVAK
-140 HEAAKKTLDNA
+140 DTLDKA
-151 KHDLEDKEQTR
+151 KQALQDKEKEC
-162 DELKAELDKYDE
+162 DVLKAELSKYDE
-174 KTLKDNLDKASQAVD
+174 KDLKDKLDSAQQGVNQAKKDYVNTETLKN
-189 QANKDYEAT
+189 E
-198 EQLKNDTLSKLEAVN
+198 TLSLLEAVN

-218 KKTELENSK
+218 KKKELDDAK
-227 VAHQNA
+227 AVYQTAV
-233 INDVAAKQAA
+233 NDVAAKQAA

-253 FNQSDALDTAKSDL
+253 FNQSDALDTA
-267 AKAQTNLETA
+267 
-277 KANAKTASDALT
+277 
-289 NAESDY
+289 
-295 NNALKE
+295 
-301 QTSKQE
+301 
-307 AYDASVTE
+307 
-315 LDNAKIAL
+315 
-323 ENANETKASAQQ
+323 
-335 AYDNAKNLVDEK
+335 
-347 ANLIKDYENAYT
+347 
-359 IAQQQV
+359 
-365 ASAEKR
+365 
-371 VEQAQKDYDSGK
+371 
-383 TEKEIA
+383 
-389 QEKLD
+389 
-394 EFEKTNKEL
+394 
-403 IDLFRNREGTKTF
+403 
-416 FQYLKADSAVELLS
+416 
-430 NPGSV
+430 
-435 LKDYTTLGGNDDA
+435 
-448 TNTNYLNYV
+448 
-457 FDYIDECNK
+457 
-466 IRKDLGLNE
+466 
-475 LKVSAYLMADAEL
+475 
-488 NANYAAVK
+488 
-496 RGHSGAN
+496 
-503 VSGGENH
+503 
-510 AFGYGAANGNDSPF
+510 
-524 RGWYDKEK
+524 
-532 KIYDGLDE
+532 
-540 KYKKLT
+540 
-546 AFQLYK
+546 
-552 TYPDVYMTVGH
+552 
-563 YLNIVDPSSTVTG
+563 
-576 FAFRGDYIASSSG
+576 
-589 IQFTGPST
+589 
-597 FTQEF
+597 
-602 DYSYYHRPTKD
+602 
-613 VILTTTE
+613 
-620 FKDQY
+620 
-625 RLYWGL
+625 
-631 MNRIPTEH
+631 
-639 YILQQNVLNAS
+639 
-650 DTKSDEELVQAKQD
+650 
-664 LVNVQH
+664 
-670 LLEQQKKTL
+670 
-679 DDAKAEKANLDAQ
+679 
-692 LTAANTQITSATSA
+692 
-706 VQNAQNAVDDAQAKA
+706 
-721 DASNVALNIAKEV
+721 
-734 VEANL
+734 
-739 QAKLVEQTN
+739 
-748 KNNKDAAV
+748 
-756 KEASDRVNALS
+756 
-767 TKISDWDSEKAKAE
+767 KISDWDSEKAKAE

-835 AQKALDDAN
+835 AQRALDGAN

-945 YLSQYAREVDELNR
+945 YLNQYAREVDELNR

-995 MKKLDTYIKASAK
+995 IKKLDTYIKASAK

-1027 TGKVNTGVETQFV
+1027 TGKVNTGVETQFI
-1040 TNAALMGFAALCIV
+1040 TNAALMGVAALGIV

>member
-71 AEVEAKKEAVDASKE
+71 ADVDAKKELVDASQKS
-86 IVDDLT
+86 VDELMD
-92 EQKANQQAALDSKL
+92 QKTNQQSLVDGKL
-106 NYEEELYN
+106 SAEEDVYN
-114 NLAQKINDLNK
+114 NLAKKISDLEK
-125 EIANKQAELKKQEAK
+125 EIENKKAELKDQEDQQAVAK
-140 HEAAKKTLDNA
+140 DTLDKA
-151 KHDLEDKEQTR
+151 KQDLEDKEQKR
-162 DELKAELDKYDE
+162 DVLKAELSKYNE
-174 KTLKDNLDKASQAVD
+174 KALKDKLDSAQQGVD
-189 QANKDYEAT
+189 QAKKDYENT
-198 EQLKNDTLSKLEAVN
+198 ETLKNKTLSLLEAVN

-218 KKTELENSK
+218 KKKELDDAK
-227 VAHQNA
+227 AVYQTAV
-233 INDVAAKQAA
+233 NDVVAKQAA

-267 AKAQTNLETA
+267 AKAQTDLETA

-295 NNALKE
+295 NNALKD
-301 QTSKQE
+301 QASKQQ

-315 LDNAKIAL
+315 LENAKKAL
-323 ENANETKASAQQ
+323 DSANETKANAQK
-335 AYDNAKNLVDEK
+335 AYDDSKRLVDEK
-347 ANLIKDYENAYT
+347 ADLIKDYEEAYK

-365 ASAEKR
+365 KSAQQR
-371 VEQAQKDYDSGK
+371 VDKAQKDYDSGK
-383 TEKEIA
+383 SEKQIA
-389 QEKLD
+389 QERLA

-403 IDLFRNREGTKTF
+403 IEMFNNKQGTKTF
-416 FQYLKADSAVELLS
+416 FQYLGADSAVELLS
-430 NPGSV
+430 KPSDV

-488 NANYAAVK
+488 NANYASK
-496 RGHSGAN
+496 IHGHSGAN
-503 VSGGENH
+503 VSSGENH
-510 AFGYGAANGNDSPF
+510 AFGYGAANGENSPF

-540 KYKKLT
+540 KYKKLS
-546 AFQLYK
+546 AYELYK
-552 TYPDVYMTVGH
+552 KYPNVYMSVGH
-563 YLNIVDPSSTVTG
+563 YLNIVNPDSTLTG
-576 FAFRGDYIASSSG
+576 FAFKGDYTAGFSG
-589 IQFTGPST
+589 LQFTGLST

-602 DYSYYHRPTKD
+602 DYFYRPSKD
-613 VILTTTE
+613 VILTTKE
-620 FKDQY
+620 FKEKY
-625 RLYWGL
+625 TLYWGL

-639 YILQQNVLNAS
+639 HFLQENVKNAS
-650 DTKSDEELVQAKQD
+650 DSKSDQELQQAKAD
-664 LVNVQH
+664 LLNVQQ
-670 LLEQQKKTL
+670 LLANQKKTL
-679 DDAKAEKANLDAQ
+679 DNAKAEKAELDAQ
-692 LTAANTQITSATSA
+692 LAASNTRLSNAATA
-706 VQNAQNAVDDAQAKA
+706 VQNAQKAVDDAQAKA
-721 DASNVALNIAKEV
+721 DASNVALNSAKEV
-734 VEANL
+734 VEAKL
-739 QAKLVEQTN
+739 QAKQAAQTN
-748 KNNKDAAV
+748 KDNKDAAV
-756 KEASDRVNALS
+756 NEASDRVNALS

-792 VSKQAEKD
+792 VSKQAERD
-800 AQTLVNQKQNAYEMV
+800 AQTLVNQKQNAYEMI
-815 LKDKGTVEDNL
+815 LNDKDTVENNL

-835 AQKALDDAN
+835 AQRALDGAN
-844 TNYQV
+844 TNYQAALQEV
-849 ASQKVAEF
+849 NEF
-857 NTKQDELNNLKDEIE
+857 NAKQEELKALNNELEE
-872 AQNSLVERYV
+872 QNILIERYV

-916 GKVLAFMRR
+916 KKVLALMRR

-945 YLSQYAREVDELNR
+945 YLNQYAREVDELNQ
-959 IEQDLATANARYFR
+959 IEQDLATVNARYFR
-973 ILEEYENAKQA
+973 ILEEYESAKQA

-995 MKKLDTYIKASAK
+995 MKKLDTYIKANAK

-1016 KNEATTTNKTN
+1016 KNEATKTSD
-1027 TGKVNTGVETQFV
+1027 VNTGVETQFV
-1040 TNAALMGFAALCIV
+1040 SNAALMGIAALGVI

>member
-71 AEVEAKKEAVDASKE
+71 ADVDAKKELVDASQKS
-86 IVDDLT
+86 VDELMD
-92 EQKANQQAALDSKL
+92 QKTNQQSLVDGKL
-106 NYEEELYN
+106 NAEEDVYN
-114 NLAQKINDLNK
+114 NLAKKISDLEK
-125 EIANKQAELKKQEAK
+125 EIENKKAELKDQEDQQAVAK
-140 HEAAKKTLDNA
+140 DTLDKA
-151 KHDLEDKEQTR
+151 KQALQDKEKEC
-162 DELKAELDKYDE
+162 DVLKAELSKYDE
-174 KTLKDNLDKASQAVD
+174 KDLKDKLDSAQQGVNQAK
-189 QANKDYEAT
+189 KDYENT
-198 EQLKNDTLSKLEAVN
+198 ETLKNETLSLLEAVN

-218 KKTELENSK
+218 KKKELDDAK
-227 VAHQNA
+227 AVYQTAV
-233 INDVAAKQAA
+233 NDVAAKQAA

-267 AKAQTNLETA
+267 AKAQTNLET
-277 KANAKTASDALT
+277 
-289 NAESDY
+289 
-295 NNALKE
+295 
-301 QTSKQE
+301 
-307 AYDASVTE
+307 
-315 LDNAKIAL
+315 
-323 ENANETKASAQQ
+323 
-335 AYDNAKNLVDEK
+335 
-347 ANLIKDYENAYT
+347 
-359 IAQQQV
+359 
-365 ASAEKR
+365 
-371 VEQAQKDYDSGK
+371 
-383 TEKEIA
+383 
-389 QEKLD
+389 
-394 EFEKTNKEL
+394 
-403 IDLFRNREGTKTF
+403 
-416 FQYLKADSAVELLS
+416 
-430 NPGSV
+430 
-435 LKDYTTLGGNDDA
+435 
-448 TNTNYLNYV
+448 
-457 FDYIDECNK
+457 
-466 IRKDLGLNE
+466 
-475 LKVSAYLMADAEL
+475 
-488 NANYAAVK
+488 
-496 RGHSGAN
+496 
-503 VSGGENH
+503 
-510 AFGYGAANGNDSPF
+510 
-524 RGWYDKEK
+524 
-532 KIYDGLDE
+532 
-540 KYKKLT
+540 
-546 AFQLYK
+546 
-552 TYPDVYMTVGH
+552 
-563 YLNIVDPSSTVTG
+563 
-576 FAFRGDYIASSSG
+576 
-589 IQFTGPST
+589 
-597 FTQEF
+597 
-602 DYSYYHRPTKD
+602 
-613 VILTTTE
+613 
-620 FKDQY
+620 
-625 RLYWGL
+625 
-631 MNRIPTEH
+631 
-639 YILQQNVLNAS
+639 
-650 DTKSDEELVQAKQD
+650 
-664 LVNVQH
+664 
-670 LLEQQKKTL
+670 
-679 DDAKAEKANLDAQ
+679 
-692 LTAANTQITSATSA
+692 
-706 VQNAQNAVDDAQAKA
+706 
-721 DASNVALNIAKEV
+721 
-734 VEANL
+734 
-739 QAKLVEQTN
+739 
-748 KNNKDAAV
+748 
-756 KEASDRVNALS
+756 
-767 TKISDWDSEKAKAE
+767 AKAE

-844 TNYQV
+844 TKYQV

-1008 HAKKDEEK
+1008 HAKKDQEK

-1040 TNAALMGFAALCIV
+1040 TNAALMGVAALGIV

>member
-71 AEVEAKKEAVDASKE
+71 ADVDAKKEVVDTSKKM
-86 IVDDLT
+86 IDDLT
-92 EQKANQQAALDSKL
+92 EQKINQQNVLDSKL

-114 NLAQKINDLNK
+114 NLAQKISDLEK
-125 EIANKQAELKKQEAK
+125 EIASKQKELKEQEEKQN
-140 HEAAKKTLDNA
+140 AAKETLDQA
-151 KHDLEDKEQTR
+151 KQDLQAQEQER
-162 DELKAELDKYDE
+162 DALKVELDKYDE
-174 KTLKDNLDKASQAVD
+174 KTLKENLDKASQAVD
-189 QANKDYEAT
+189 EANKDYEAT
-198 EQLKNDTLSKLEAVN
+198 EQLKNDTLSKLETEN

-218 KKTELENSK
+218 KKKELDDAKN
-227 VAHQNA
+227 VYQTAV
-233 INDVAAKQAA
+233 NDVAAKQAA
-243 VDKAQADVDS
+243 VDKAQADLDS
-253 FNQSDALDTAKSDL
+253 LNQSDALDTAKSDL
-267 AKAQTNLETA
+267 AKAQTDLEMA
-277 KANAKTASDALT
+277 KANAKTAGDALT

-307 AYDASVTE
+307 AYDTSVTE
-315 LDNAKIAL
+315 LDNAKNAL
-323 ENANETKASAQQ
+323 ENANETKSSAQQ

-347 ANLIKDYENAYT
+347 ANLIKKYEDAYN

-365 ASAEKR
+365 TSAEQR
-371 VEQAQKDYDSGK
+371 VQQAQKDYDSGK
-383 TEKEIA
+383 TEKQIA
-389 QEKLD
+389 QERLD

-403 IDLFRNREGTKTF
+403 IDLFKNREGTKTF

-430 NPGSV
+430 NPSSV
-435 LKDYTTLGGNDDA
+435 LKDYTILGDASDA
-448 TNTNYLNYV
+448 THTNYLNYV

-496 RGHSGAN
+496 KGHSGAN

-510 AFGYGAANGNDSPF
+510 AFGYGAANGKDSPF

-546 AFQLYK
+546 AYQLSV
-552 TYPDVYMTVGH
+552 TYPDIYMKVGH

-576 FAFRGDYIASSSG
+576 FAFRGDYIANSSG

-602 DYSYYHRPTKD
+602 DYYHRPTKD

-631 MNRIPTEH
+631 MNRIPTQH
-639 YILQQNVLNAS
+639 FILQEDVQNAS
-650 DTKSDEELVQAKQD
+650 DTKNDKELVQAKQD
-664 LVNVQH
+664 LVNVQQ
-670 LLEQQKKTL
+670 LLERQKQTL
-679 DDAKAEKANLDAQ
+679 DDAKAEKAKLDAQ
-692 LTAANTQITSATSA
+692 IKDANAQLTSATKA
-706 VQNAQNAVDDAQAKA
+706 VQKAQNAVDAAQTEVDNAKMTL
-721 DASNVALNIAKEV
+721 DSTKNVV
-734 VEANL
+734 
-739 QAKLVEQTN
+739 QAKLLAKQAAKTN
-748 KNNKDAAV
+748 KDNKDAVV
-756 KEASDRVNALS
+756 KEIDSKIDELS
-767 TKISDWDSEKAKAE
+767 TKISDWDSQKAKAN
-781 EALNNAKKDLE
+781 EALKNAKNDLDI
-792 VSKQAEKD
+792 SKQAEKE
-800 AQTLVNQKQNAYEMV
+800 AQDLVDQKQKAYERANM
-815 LKDKGTVEDNL
+815 DQSMVEDNL
-826 NSVNNSLAA
+826 TSVNASLAA
-835 AQKALDDAN
+835 AQKALDDAH

-849 ASQKVAEF
+849 ASQQVAEF

-882 QDEKDAQ
+882 QEEKDAK
-889 AVVKETKE
+889 AVVEATEK
-897 KIVALTKDKDNT
+897 KIVDLTKNKENT
-909 ENQKEGQ
+909 EKQIENQKN
-916 GKVLAFMRR
+916 VLAFMRR
-925 VREQGSN
+925 IQEQGLDV
-932 ADLSDVDDSELVL
+932 DLSGIEDAELVL
-945 YLSQYAREVDELNR
+945 YLSQYAREVDELSK
-959 IEQDLATANARYFR
+959 IESDLAAENVHYFNL
-973 ILEEYENAKQA
+973 LEEYEEAKLA
-984 QDEAQA
+984 QDKAQA
-990 EYESA
+990 VYENA
-995 MKKLDTYIKASAK
+995 MKKLDAYVKANAK

-1016 KNEATTTNKTN
+1016 KNEATTTSKVN

-1040 TNAALMGFAALCIV
+1040 ANAALMGVAVLGIV

-1060 KK
+1060 TK

>member
-71 AEVEAKKEAVDASKE
+71 ADVDAKKELVDASQKS
-86 IVDDLT
+86 VDELMD
-92 EQKANQQAALDSKL
+92 QKTNQQSLVDGKL
-106 NYEEELYN
+106 NAEEDVYN
-114 NLAQKINDLNK
+114 NLAKKISDLEK
-125 EIANKQAELKKQEAK
+125 EIENKKAELKDQEDQQAVAK
-140 HEAAKKTLDNA
+140 DTLDKA
-151 KHDLEDKEQTR
+151 KQALQDKEKEC
-162 DELKAELDKYDE
+162 DVLKAELSKYDE
-174 KTLKDNLDKASQAVD
+174 KDLKDKLDSAQQGVNQAK
-189 QANKDYEAT
+189 KDYENT
-198 EQLKNDTLSKLEAVN
+198 ETLKNETLSLLEAVN

-218 KKTELENSK
+218 KKKELDDAK
-227 VAHQNA
+227 AVYQTAV
-233 INDVAAKQAA
+233 NDVAAKQAA

-267 AKAQTNLETA
+267 AKAQTNL
-277 KANAKTASDALT
+277 
-289 NAESDY
+289 
-295 NNALKE
+295 
-301 QTSKQE
+301 
-307 AYDASVTE
+307 
-315 LDNAKIAL
+315 
-323 ENANETKASAQQ
+323 
-335 AYDNAKNLVDEK
+335 
-347 ANLIKDYENAYT
+347 
-359 IAQQQV
+359 
-365 ASAEKR
+365 
-371 VEQAQKDYDSGK
+371 
-383 TEKEIA
+383 
-389 QEKLD
+389 
-394 EFEKTNKEL
+394 
-403 IDLFRNREGTKTF
+403 
-416 FQYLKADSAVELLS
+416 
-430 NPGSV
+430 
-435 LKDYTTLGGNDDA
+435 
-448 TNTNYLNYV
+448 
-457 FDYIDECNK
+457 
-466 IRKDLGLNE
+466 
-475 LKVSAYLMADAEL
+475 
-488 NANYAAVK
+488 
-496 RGHSGAN
+496 
-503 VSGGENH
+503 
-510 AFGYGAANGNDSPF
+510 
-524 RGWYDKEK
+524 
-532 KIYDGLDE
+532 
-540 KYKKLT
+540 
-546 AFQLYK
+546 
-552 TYPDVYMTVGH
+552 
-563 YLNIVDPSSTVTG
+563 
-576 FAFRGDYIASSSG
+576 
-589 IQFTGPST
+589 
-597 FTQEF
+597 
-602 DYSYYHRPTKD
+602 
-613 VILTTTE
+613 
-620 FKDQY
+620 
-625 RLYWGL
+625 
-631 MNRIPTEH
+631 
-639 YILQQNVLNAS
+639 
-650 DTKSDEELVQAKQD
+650 
-664 LVNVQH
+664 
-670 LLEQQKKTL
+670 
-679 DDAKAEKANLDAQ
+679 
-692 LTAANTQITSATSA
+692 
-706 VQNAQNAVDDAQAKA
+706 
-721 DASNVALNIAKEV
+721 
-734 VEANL
+734 
-739 QAKLVEQTN
+739 
-748 KNNKDAAV
+748 
-756 KEASDRVNALS
+756 
-767 TKISDWDSEKAKAE
+767 EKAKAE

-1040 TNAALMGFAALCIV
+1040 TNAALMGVAALGIV

>member
-71 AEVEAKKEAVDASKE
+71 ADVDAKKELVDASQKS
-86 IVDDLT
+86 VDELMD
-92 EQKANQQAALDSKL
+92 QKTNQQSLVDGKL
-106 NYEEELYN
+106 NAEEDVYN
-114 NLAQKINDLNK
+114 NLAKKISDLEK
-125 EIANKQAELKKQEAK
+125 EIENKKAELKDQEDQQAVAK
-140 HEAAKKTLDNA
+140 DTLDKA
-151 KHDLEDKEQTR
+151 KQALQDKEKEC
-162 DELKAELDKYDE
+162 DVLKAELSKYDE
-174 KTLKDNLDKASQAVD
+174 KDLKDKLDSAQQGVNQAK
-189 QANKDYEAT
+189 KDYENT
-198 EQLKNDTLSKLEAVN
+198 ETLKNETLSLLEAVN

-218 KKTELENSK
+218 KKKELDDAK
-227 VAHQNA
+227 AVYQTAV
-233 INDVAAKQAA
+233 NDVAAKQAA

-267 AKAQTNLETA
+267 AKAQTNL
-277 KANAKTASDALT
+277 
-289 NAESDY
+289 
-295 NNALKE
+295 
-301 QTSKQE
+301 
-307 AYDASVTE
+307 
-315 LDNAKIAL
+315 
-323 ENANETKASAQQ
+323 
-335 AYDNAKNLVDEK
+335 
-347 ANLIKDYENAYT
+347 
-359 IAQQQV
+359 
-365 ASAEKR
+365 
-371 VEQAQKDYDSGK
+371 
-383 TEKEIA
+383 
-389 QEKLD
+389 
-394 EFEKTNKEL
+394 
-403 IDLFRNREGTKTF
+403 
-416 FQYLKADSAVELLS
+416 
-430 NPGSV
+430 
-435 LKDYTTLGGNDDA
+435 
-448 TNTNYLNYV
+448 
-457 FDYIDECNK
+457 
-466 IRKDLGLNE
+466 
-475 LKVSAYLMADAEL
+475 
-488 NANYAAVK
+488 
-496 RGHSGAN
+496 
-503 VSGGENH
+503 
-510 AFGYGAANGNDSPF
+510 
-524 RGWYDKEK
+524 
-532 KIYDGLDE
+532 
-540 KYKKLT
+540 
-546 AFQLYK
+546 
-552 TYPDVYMTVGH
+552 
-563 YLNIVDPSSTVTG
+563 
-576 FAFRGDYIASSSG
+576 
-589 IQFTGPST
+589 
-597 FTQEF
+597 
-602 DYSYYHRPTKD
+602 
-613 VILTTTE
+613 
-620 FKDQY
+620 
-625 RLYWGL
+625 
-631 MNRIPTEH
+631 
-639 YILQQNVLNAS
+639 
-650 DTKSDEELVQAKQD
+650 
-664 LVNVQH
+664 
-670 LLEQQKKTL
+670 
-679 DDAKAEKANLDAQ
+679 
-692 LTAANTQITSATSA
+692 
-706 VQNAQNAVDDAQAKA
+706 
-721 DASNVALNIAKEV
+721 
-734 VEANL
+734 
-739 QAKLVEQTN
+739 
-748 KNNKDAAV
+748 
-756 KEASDRVNALS
+756 
-767 TKISDWDSEKAKAE
+767 EKAKAE

-1008 HAKKDEEK
+1008 HVKKDEEK

-1040 TNAALMGFAALCIV
+1040 TNAALMGVAALGIV

>member
-71 AEVEAKKEAVDASKE
+71 ADVDAKKELVDASQKS
-86 IVDDLT
+86 VDELMD
-92 EQKANQQAALDSKL
+92 QKTNQQSLVDGKL
-106 NYEEELYN
+106 NAEEDVYN
-114 NLAQKINDLNK
+114 NLAKKISDLEK
-125 EIANKQAELKKQEAK
+125 EIENKKAELKDQEDQQAVAK
-140 HEAAKKTLDNA
+140 DTLDKA
-151 KHDLEDKEQTR
+151 KQALQDKEKEC
-162 DELKAELDKYDE
+162 DVLKAELSKYDE
-174 KTLKDNLDKASQAVD
+174 KDLKDKLDSAQQGVNQAK
-189 QANKDYEAT
+189 KDYENT
-198 EQLKNDTLSKLEAVN
+198 ETLKNETLSLLEAVN

-218 KKTELENSK
+218 KKKELDDAK
-227 VAHQNA
+227 AVYQTAV
-233 INDVAAKQAA
+233 NDVAAKQAA

-267 AKAQTNLETA
+267 AKAQTNL
-277 KANAKTASDALT
+277 
-289 NAESDY
+289 
-295 NNALKE
+295 
-301 QTSKQE
+301 
-307 AYDASVTE
+307 
-315 LDNAKIAL
+315 
-323 ENANETKASAQQ
+323 
-335 AYDNAKNLVDEK
+335 
-347 ANLIKDYENAYT
+347 
-359 IAQQQV
+359 
-365 ASAEKR
+365 
-371 VEQAQKDYDSGK
+371 
-383 TEKEIA
+383 
-389 QEKLD
+389 
-394 EFEKTNKEL
+394 
-403 IDLFRNREGTKTF
+403 
-416 FQYLKADSAVELLS
+416 
-430 NPGSV
+430 
-435 LKDYTTLGGNDDA
+435 
-448 TNTNYLNYV
+448 
-457 FDYIDECNK
+457 
-466 IRKDLGLNE
+466 
-475 LKVSAYLMADAEL
+475 
-488 NANYAAVK
+488 
-496 RGHSGAN
+496 
-503 VSGGENH
+503 
-510 AFGYGAANGNDSPF
+510 
-524 RGWYDKEK
+524 
-532 KIYDGLDE
+532 
-540 KYKKLT
+540 
-546 AFQLYK
+546 
-552 TYPDVYMTVGH
+552 
-563 YLNIVDPSSTVTG
+563 
-576 FAFRGDYIASSSG
+576 
-589 IQFTGPST
+589 
-597 FTQEF
+597 
-602 DYSYYHRPTKD
+602 
-613 VILTTTE
+613 
-620 FKDQY
+620 
-625 RLYWGL
+625 
-631 MNRIPTEH
+631 
-639 YILQQNVLNAS
+639 
-650 DTKSDEELVQAKQD
+650 
-664 LVNVQH
+664 
-670 LLEQQKKTL
+670 
-679 DDAKAEKANLDAQ
+679 
-692 LTAANTQITSATSA
+692 
-706 VQNAQNAVDDAQAKA
+706 
-721 DASNVALNIAKEV
+721 
-734 VEANL
+734 
-739 QAKLVEQTN
+739 
-748 KNNKDAAV
+748 
-756 KEASDRVNALS
+756 
-767 TKISDWDSEKAKAE
+767 EKAKAE

-815 LKDKGTVEDNL
+815 LKDKGTVEDNI

-1040 TNAALMGFAALCIV
+1040 TNAALMGVAALGIV

>member
-71 AEVEAKKEAVDASKE
+71 ADVDAKKELVDASQKS
-86 IVDDLT
+86 VDELMD
-92 EQKANQQAALDSKL
+92 QKTNQQSLVDGKL
-106 NYEEELYN
+106 NAEEDVYN
-114 NLAQKINDLNK
+114 NLAKKISDLEK
-125 EIANKQAELKKQEAK
+125 EIENKKAKLKDQEDHQAVAKDTLDKAKQALQ
-140 HEAAKKTLDNA
+140 
-151 KHDLEDKEQTR
+151 DKEKEC
-162 DELKAELDKYDE
+162 DVLKAELSKYE
-174 KTLKDNLDKASQAVD
+174 KDLKDKLDSAQQGVNQAK
-189 QANKDYEAT
+189 KDYENT
-198 EQLKNDTLSKLEAVN
+198 ETLKNETLSLLEAVN

-218 KKTELENSK
+218 KKKELDDAK
-227 VAHQNA
+227 AVYQTAV
-233 INDVAAKQAA
+233 NDVAAKQAA

-267 AKAQTNLETA
+267 AKAQTNL
-277 KANAKTASDALT
+277 
-289 NAESDY
+289 
-295 NNALKE
+295 
-301 QTSKQE
+301 
-307 AYDASVTE
+307 
-315 LDNAKIAL
+315 
-323 ENANETKASAQQ
+323 
-335 AYDNAKNLVDEK
+335 
-347 ANLIKDYENAYT
+347 
-359 IAQQQV
+359 
-365 ASAEKR
+365 
-371 VEQAQKDYDSGK
+371 
-383 TEKEIA
+383 
-389 QEKLD
+389 
-394 EFEKTNKEL
+394 
-403 IDLFRNREGTKTF
+403 
-416 FQYLKADSAVELLS
+416 
-430 NPGSV
+430 
-435 LKDYTTLGGNDDA
+435 
-448 TNTNYLNYV
+448 
-457 FDYIDECNK
+457 
-466 IRKDLGLNE
+466 
-475 LKVSAYLMADAEL
+475 
-488 NANYAAVK
+488 
-496 RGHSGAN
+496 
-503 VSGGENH
+503 
-510 AFGYGAANGNDSPF
+510 
-524 RGWYDKEK
+524 
-532 KIYDGLDE
+532 
-540 KYKKLT
+540 
-546 AFQLYK
+546 
-552 TYPDVYMTVGH
+552 
-563 YLNIVDPSSTVTG
+563 
-576 FAFRGDYIASSSG
+576 
-589 IQFTGPST
+589 
-597 FTQEF
+597 
-602 DYSYYHRPTKD
+602 
-613 VILTTTE
+613 
-620 FKDQY
+620 
-625 RLYWGL
+625 
-631 MNRIPTEH
+631 
-639 YILQQNVLNAS
+639 
-650 DTKSDEELVQAKQD
+650 
-664 LVNVQH
+664 
-670 LLEQQKKTL
+670 
-679 DDAKAEKANLDAQ
+679 
-692 LTAANTQITSATSA
+692 
-706 VQNAQNAVDDAQAKA
+706 
-721 DASNVALNIAKEV
+721 
-734 VEANL
+734 
-739 QAKLVEQTN
+739 
-748 KNNKDAAV
+748 
-756 KEASDRVNALS
+756 
-767 TKISDWDSEKAKAE
+767 EKAKAE

-909 ENQKEGQ
+909 ENQKEVQ

-1040 TNAALMGFAALCIV
+1040 TNAALMGVAALGIV

>member
-21 TMVNPHFTNV
+21 TMVNPV
-31 LAEEIKD
+31 LADEVKN

-71 AEVEAKKEAVDASKE
+71 ADVDAKKELVDASQKS
-86 IVDDLT
+86 VDELMD
-92 EQKANQQAALDSKL
+92 QKTNQQSLVDGKL
-106 NYEEELYN
+106 NAEEDVYN
-114 NLAQKINDLNK
+114 NLAKKISDLEK
-125 EIANKQAELKKQEAK
+125 EIENKKAELKVQE
-140 HEAAKKTLDNA
+140 EQQTAAKDTLDKA
-151 KHDLEDKEQTR
+151 KQDLEDKEQKR
-162 DELKAELDKYDE
+162 DVLKAELSKYNE
-174 KTLKDNLDKASQAVD
+174 KALKDKLDSAQQGVD
-189 QANKDYEAT
+189 QAKKDYENT
-198 EQLKNDTLSKLEAVN
+198 ETLKNKTLSLLEDVN

-218 KKTELENSK
+218 KKKELDDAK
-227 VAHQNA
+227 TVYQTAV
-233 INDVAAKQAA
+233 NDVVAKQAA

-267 AKAQTNLETA
+267 AKAQTDLETA

-295 NNALKE
+295 NNALKD
-301 QTSKQE
+301 QASKQQ

-315 LDNAKIAL
+315 LENAKKAL
-323 ENANETKASAQQ
+323 DSANETKANAQK
-335 AYDNAKNLVDEK
+335 AYDDSKRLVDEK
-347 ANLIKDYENAYT
+347 ADLIKDYEEAYK

-365 ASAEKR
+365 KSAQQR
-371 VEQAQKDYDSGK
+371 VDKAQKDYDSGK
-383 TEKEIA
+383 SEKQIA
-389 QEKLD
+389 QERLA

-403 IDLFRNREGTKTF
+403 IEMFNNKQGTKTF
-416 FQYLKADSAVELLS
+416 FQYLGADSAVELLS
-430 NPGSV
+430 KPSDV

-488 NANYAAVK
+488 NANYASK
-496 RGHSGAN
+496 IHGHSGAN
-503 VSGGENH
+503 VSSGENH
-510 AFGYGAANGNDSPF
+510 AFGYGAANGENSPF

-540 KYKKLT
+540 KYKKLS
-546 AFQLYK
+546 AYELYK
-552 TYPDVYMTVGH
+552 KYPNVYMSVGH
-563 YLNIVDPSSTVTG
+563 YLNIVNPDSTLTG
-576 FAFRGDYIASSSG
+576 FAFKGDYTAGSSG
-589 IQFTGPST
+589 LQFTGLST

-602 DYSYYHRPTKD
+602 DYFYRPSKD
-613 VILTTTE
+613 VILTTKE
-620 FKDQY
+620 FKEKY
-625 RLYWGL
+625 TLYWGL

-639 YILQQNVLNAS
+639 HFLQENVKNAS
-650 DTKSDEELVQAKQD
+650 DSKSDQELQQAKAD
-664 LVNVQH
+664 LLNVQQ
-670 LLEQQKKTL
+670 LLANQKKTL
-679 DDAKAEKANLDAQ
+679 DNAKAEKAELDAQ
-692 LTAANTQITSATSA
+692 LAASNTRLSNAATA
-706 VQNAQNAVDDAQAKA
+706 VQNAQKAVDDAQAKA
-721 DASNVALNIAKEV
+721 DASNVALNSAKEV
-734 VEANL
+734 VEAKL
-739 QAKLVEQTN
+739 QAKQAAQTN
-748 KNNKDAAV
+748 KDNKDAAV
-756 KEASDRVNALS
+756 NEASDRVNALS

-792 VSKQAEKD
+792 VSKQAERD
-800 AQTLVNQKQNAYEMV
+800 AQTLVNQKQNAYEMI
-815 LKDKGTVEDNL
+815 LNDKDTVENNL

-835 AQKALDDAN
+835 AQRALDGAN
-844 TNYQV
+844 TNYQAALQEV
-849 ASQKVAEF
+849 NEF
-857 NTKQDELNNLKDEIE
+857 NAKQEELKALNNELEE
-872 AQNSLVERYV
+872 QNILIERYV

-916 GKVLAFMRR
+916 KKVLALMRR

-945 YLSQYAREVDELNR
+945 YLNQYAREVDELNQ
-959 IEQDLATANARYFR
+959 IEQDLATVNARYFR
-973 ILEEYENAKQA
+973 ILEEYESAKQA

-995 MKKLDTYIKASAK
+995 MKKLDTYIKANAK

-1016 KNEATTTNKTN
+1016 KAEATKTSD
-1027 TGKVNTGVETQFV
+1027 VNTGVETQFV
-1040 TNAALMGFAALCIV
+1040 SNAALMGIAALGMI